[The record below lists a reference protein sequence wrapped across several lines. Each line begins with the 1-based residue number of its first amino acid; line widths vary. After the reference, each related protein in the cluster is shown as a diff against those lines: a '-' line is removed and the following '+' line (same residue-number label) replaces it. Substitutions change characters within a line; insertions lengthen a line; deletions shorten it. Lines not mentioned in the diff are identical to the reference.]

1 MDKILKNSWIFII
14 LILLLLF
21 KENIYKIFYPQ
32 QYEFN
37 YLKENELNYYKN
49 EYLKVLDKYDIKD
62 FSANDY
68 IYSKVIYRNIY
79 DFYNKLVITK
89 GKDYKINKN
98 SAVVTNK
105 SLVGLIDKVNKNS
118 SDVILLYNN
127 KFKLS
132 VKIND
137 IYGILESKN
146 NELIVSNILSDSN
159 VNVNDIVSTSGLTD
173 IPENIPVAIVE
184 SVTLSKDKLS
194 KKIKVKEIS
203 NLKDIDYLMIIN
215 KKESTDEQ

>member
-1 MDKILKNSWIFII
+1 M
-14 LILLLLF
+14 
-21 KENIYKIFYPQ
+21 
-32 QYEFN
+32 
-37 YLKENELNYYKN
+37 
-49 EYLKVLDKYDIKD
+49 
-62 FSANDY
+62 
-68 IYSKVIYRNIY
+68 
-79 DFYNKLVITK
+79 
-89 GKDYKINKN
+89 
-98 SAVVTNK
+98 
-105 SLVGLIDKVNKNS
+105 
-118 SDVILLYNN
+118 ILLYNN

-159 VNVNDIVSTSGLTD
+159 VNVNDIVYTSGLTD